1 MSFDGFHTVPKRNLK
16 TPISF
21 MAGTPFANMNT
32 HIKIVENIDTHEEDI
47 IGFNESLPPS
57 LFIFKTIVDPFVG
70 RESLFKVCTG
80 HIQTGMSLLNVNK
93 NEVEKVNKLYIK
105 RGKELIE
112 VDELCA
118 GDIGC
123 MTKTQR
129 KSGTGYFVM

>member
-1 MSFDGFHTVPKRNLK
+1 MKK
-16 TPISF
+16 ISSVL
-21 MAGTPFANMNT
+21 T
-32 HIKIVENIDTHEEDI
+32 K
-47 IGFNESLPPS
+47 SLPPS

-80 HIQTGMSLLNVNK
+80 RIQIGMSLLNVNK

-123 MTKTQR
+123 MTSFLILQQMIL
-129 KSGTGYFVM
+129 YVH